1 MHRVTIILGIC
12 LFLLVAIV
20 EAQARW
26 QCEEQ
31 IIQDVQWSPD
41 GTRLAVMTL
50 QGVLFYD
57 ADMQLQQTVVAP
69 QSIFDQTSLTG
80 IVWSPDS
87 QWVVLPDHVSPDDAE
102 RGVQGWSIANA
113 ETGEL
118 RAILDP
124 FQMSVRSRIQ
134 ELVWSPDNNFLL
146 ALKYPPPFG
155 NPPPYSELLLFP
167 ALLDGGFSPVTN
179 RFSDVGISHLRWDET
194 GITGQVEGL
203 QFQFETPEL
212 TFSDTFPILRERWW
226 RLSPDGTREAAFI
239 SIEGFVLRD
248 TTPDT
253 IEHWVSLFPTV
264 NTTGDILFPAQ
275 VSEIVWT
282 TDSQRIVAVY
292 APILTNNPQ
301 VEIYPDMP
309 FVLQGSVVD
318 AVSNIEIHHFF
329 LQDTVPVRQYSV
341 SPSGERVV
349 TVREDGVLVWW
360 HPLTDEKLGEV
371 IVGDTSW
378 CA

>member
-26 QCEEQ
+26 QCGEQ

-118 RAILDP
+118 R
-124 FQMSVRSRIQ
+124 
-134 ELVWSPDNNFLL
+134 
-146 ALKYPPPFG
+146 
-155 NPPPYSELLLFP
+155 
-167 ALLDGGFSPVTN
+167 
-179 RFSDVGISHLRWDET
+179 
-194 GITGQVEGL
+194 
-203 QFQFETPEL
+203 
-212 TFSDTFPILRERWW
+212 
-226 RLSPDGTREAAFI
+226 
-239 SIEGFVLRD
+239 
-248 TTPDT
+248 
-253 IEHWVSLFPTV
+253 
-264 NTTGDILFPAQ
+264 
-275 VSEIVWT
+275 
-282 TDSQRIVAVY
+282 
-292 APILTNNPQ
+292 
-301 VEIYPDMP
+301 
-309 FVLQGSVVD
+309 
-318 AVSNIEIHHFF
+318 
-329 LQDTVPVRQYSV
+329 
-341 SPSGERVV
+341 
-349 TVREDGVLVWW
+349 
-360 HPLTDEKLGEV
+360 
-371 IVGDTSW
+371 
-378 CA
+378 